1 MVPALFSNECGADE
15 CGAVQLI
22 TLVRMAIFAAGTA
35 LNAPKCT
42 EMYRNVPKC
51 RTWEASIQV
60 FWVVSQKFRE
70 NCSTFK

>member
-42 EMYRNVPKC
+42 EMSHLGGLDSGVLGRQPEISGKL
-51 RTWEASIQV
+51 QHL
-60 FWVVSQKFRE
+60 
-70 NCSTFK
+70 